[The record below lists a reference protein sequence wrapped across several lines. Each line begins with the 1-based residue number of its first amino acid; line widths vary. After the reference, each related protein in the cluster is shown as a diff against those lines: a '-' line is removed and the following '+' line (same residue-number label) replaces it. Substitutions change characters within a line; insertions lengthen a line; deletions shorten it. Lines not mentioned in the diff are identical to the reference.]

1 MKANEIKHWVQLKFD
16 QRFLLFQISQN
27 TFPKKTSKG
36 KNSRGMVVW
45 LRMSA
50 ILMEDLIPYQNKAK
64 SCLELKLSLGR
75 KSRGSKNISIVHY
88 VKIS

>member
-1 MKANEIKHWVQLKFD
+1 
-16 QRFLLFQISQN
+16 
-27 TFPKKTSKG
+27 
-36 KNSRGMVVW
+36 
-45 LRMSA
+45 
-50 ILMEDLIPYQNKAK
+50 MEDLIPYQNKAK